1 MKGRIAVL
9 LAVALTIG
17 AQQQVPRAWLG
28 FGYTLHD
35 FGPNV
40 KVRQWLYVQ
49 RVEPNSP
56 ALAAGVRVQDAI
68 IAIDS
73 RPVRFANA
81 AAALQYFR
89 GVKVGA
95 LVKLTVLRGGETRVL
110 TLRAAEL
117 PSMYSQAWKH
127 NESLASRDG
136 KQR

>member
-1 MKGRIAVL
+1 MKGRMVL
-9 LAVALTIG
+9 ILAVAFTIS

-28 FGYTLHD
+28 FGYTIHD
-35 FGPNV
+35 FGPKA

-68 IAIDS
+68 IAIDGK
-73 RPVRFANA
+73 PVRFASA

-95 LVKLTVLRGGETRVL
+95 VVKLTVLRGGETRVVE
-110 TLRAAEL
+110 LRAAEL
-117 PSMYSQAWKH
+117 PSMYSHAWKH
-127 NESLASRDG
+127 NDSLATRSDR
-136 KQR
+136 KR